1 MLGVI
6 TTALVMMVL
15 CFGSTVIAFGQ
26 SVAPYSTCIK
36 STDHGYNII
45 LQENNNCSSRQLSD
59 TVLYYQANGYH
70 KVGHSNVEGLE
81 TVNLSR

>member
-1 MLGVI
+1 MLGII
-6 TTALVMMVL
+6 TTALIIIAL
-15 CFGSTVIAFGQ
+15 SFGVTVAFGQ

-45 LQENNNCSSRQLSD
+45 LQENNNCNSKQLSE

-70 KVGHSNVEGLE
+70 EVGRSIIAGLQ
-81 TVNLSR
+81 TVHLTR

>member
-15 CFGSTVIAFGQ
+15 CFGFTVMVFGQ

-45 LQENNNCSSRQLSD
+45 LQENNNCSSKRLSE
-59 TVLYYQANGYH
+59 TVLYYKANSYH
-70 KVGHSNVEGLE
+70 EVGHSNVEGLE
-81 TVNLSR
+81 AVHLTR

>member
-6 TTALVMMVL
+6 TTAFVMMVFCL
-15 CFGSTVIAFGQ
+15 GLTVAAFGQ

-36 STDHGYNII
+36 STDHGYNTI
-45 LQENNNCSSRQLSD
+45 LQENNNCSSKQLSE

-70 KVGHSNVEGLE
+70 EVGHSNVG
-81 TVNLSR
+81 V

>member
-15 CFGSTVIAFGQ
+15 CLGLTVMAIGQ
-26 SVAPYSTCIK
+26 SVAPYSACIK

-45 LQENNNCSSRQLSD
+45 LQENNNCSSKQLSE

-70 KVGHSNVEGLE
+70 EVGHSNVEGLE
-81 TVNLSR
+81 TVHLTR

>member
-6 TTALVMMVL
+6 TTALVMMIL
-15 CFGSTVIAFGQ
+15 CLGLTVMALGQ
-26 SVAPYSTCIK
+26 SVARYSACIK

-45 LQENNNCSSRQLSD
+45 LQENNNCSSKQLSE

-70 KVGHSNVEGLE
+70 EVGRSNVAGLQ